1 MHKKSP
7 FRFGGLA
14 RALAP
19 LFLLAGPVYGAA
31 AMAAP
36 AAPSTVPSTTP
47 PETGA
52 AAATVDA
59 PVGRVV
65 VSASLIPLGVADS
78 ANQGTV
84 TAKQLENRPLL
95 RTGELLEAVPGLI
108 VTQHAGDGKA
118 NQYFARGFNLDH
130 GTDFRTSVM
139 GMPVNLPTN
148 AHGQGYSDLNFLIPE
163 LISTIKYKKGT
174 YYADEGDFS
183 AAGAAAFD
191 YLREMERGL
200 LSVDLGQR
208 HYRRALLADSTAV
221 GGGALLYAIEQ
232 AGNDGPWT
240 TPEDYRRS
248 NGVLSYSLR
257 RDDDDV
263 RLTVM
268 AMHSTWNS
276 TDQVP
281 RRALDQGLIG
291 RYGAL
296 DPSDGGAT
304 ARYSL
309 SGQWRHQFDNGSSLV
324 NAYFIKS
331 RLDLFSDFTYFL
343 DDPVHGDQYH
353 QSERRATTG
362 LDAQRVWQHK
372 LGPFA
377 SETTLGAQLRQDDL
391 APVGL
396 YATEDRQ
403 YLATTRE
410 DHVMERSGALFVSNA
425 TTWTPWLR
433 TVAGLRRDR
442 YSFDVD
448 SDTAANSGKVDASIT
463 SPKLSAIFTPAK
475 YAEVY
480 LNWGQ
485 GFHSN
490 DARGVTGAVDPKT
503 GLAVD
508 ANGEAIQRATPLV
521 KATGKEA
528 GLRLLGLVPGLQ
540 TTLTAW
546 QLDLDSELVFSGDI
560 GSTEAGRPSRRHG
573 IELANFYTPAKD
585 WIIDANLAWSHAR
598 FRDSDAV
605 GEYIPGAIARTASV
619 GLSGQEGPWSGGV
632 RLRYFGQRALIE
644 DDSVHSPSSTLV
656 NMKLGY
662 QLAREL
668 KLTLEVLNL
677 FDREVS
683 DIDYYYESQLRS
695 EAAPVADI
703 HTHPGEGRTF
713 RAGLAWRF

>member
-1 MHKKSP
+1 MKIKKSP
-7 FRFGGLA
+7 RPQWTL
-14 RALAP
+14 R
-19 LFLLAGPVYGAA
+19 LLPS
-31 AMAAP
+31 MLLLAAP
-36 AAPSTVPSTTP
+36 AFANPTSADNATDS
-47 PETGA
+47 A
-52 AAATVDA
+52 AAADNPSALQQV
-59 PVGRVV
+59 R

-163 LISTIKYKKGT
+163 LVSTIQYKKGT
-174 YYADEGDFS
+174 YYAEEGDFS

-191 YLREMERGL
+191 YVRQMEQGL
-200 LSVDLGQR
+200 LSVEAGQNR
-208 HYRRALLADSTAV
+208 FTRALVANSTPLAAGT
-221 GGGALLYAIEQ
+221 LLYAIER
-232 AGNDGPWT
+232 AGQDGPWD
-240 TPEDYRRS
+240 TPEAYKRV

-257 RDDDDV
+257 DGDDDV
-263 RLTVM
+263 RVTAM
-268 AMHSTWNS
+268 GMHSSWNS

-281 RRALDQGLIG
+281 RRALASGLIG

-296 DPSDGGAT
+296 DPSDGGET
-304 ARYSL
+304 SRYSL
-309 SGQWRHQFDNGSSLV
+309 SADWTRQYANGHAKV
-324 NAYFIKS
+324 QAYLIKS
-331 RLDLFSDFTYFL
+331 RLDLFSNFTYVL
-343 DDPVHGDQYH
+343 DDPEHGDQYH
-353 QSERRATTG
+353 QTESRQILGLNAERG
-362 LDAQRVWQHK
+362 WQHA

-377 SETTLGAQLRQDDL
+377 SETALGVQLRQDRL
-391 APVGL
+391 SPVGL
-396 YATEDRQ
+396 YLTEVRQ
-403 YLATTRE
+403 RLSTVRE
-410 DHVMERSGALFVSNA
+410 DQVKERSGALYLSNSI
-425 TTWTPWLR
+425 TWAPWLR
-433 TVAGLRRDR
+433 TVAGVRSDR

-463 SPKLSAIFTPAK
+463 SPKFTAIFTPNK
-475 YAEVY
+475 NAEVY
-480 LNWGQ
+480 LNWGR

-490 DARGVTGAVDPKT
+490 DARGITGTVDPKT

-508 ANGEAIQRATPLV
+508 ADGAAIERATPLV

-528 GLRLLGLVPGLQ
+528 GLRLVGLVPGLQ
-540 TTLTAW
+540 TTVAAW
-546 QLDLDSELVFSGDI
+546 QLNLESELIFIGDA

-573 IELANFYTPAKD
+573 IELANFYTPARD
-585 WIIDANLAWSHAR
+585 WIVDANLAWSHAR
-598 FRDSDAV
+598 FTDNDPAGRF
-605 GEYIPGAIARTASV
+605 IPGSINRTASV
-619 GLSGQEGPWSGGV
+619 GVSGESGPWSGGV
-632 RLRYFGQRALIE
+632 RLRYFGQRALVE
-644 DDSVHSPSSTLV
+644 DDSIRSPSSTLV

-662 QLAREL
+662 KLAPNL

-677 FDREVS
+677 MDRQVS
-683 DIDYYYESQLRS
+683 DIDYYYASQLPG

-703 HTHPGEGRTF
+703 HTHPGEMRTL